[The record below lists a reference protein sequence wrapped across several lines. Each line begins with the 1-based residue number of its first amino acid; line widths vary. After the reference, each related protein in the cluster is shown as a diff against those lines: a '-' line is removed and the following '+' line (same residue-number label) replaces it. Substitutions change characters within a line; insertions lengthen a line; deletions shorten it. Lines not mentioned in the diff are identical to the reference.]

1 MDAFLVLL
9 AASLVAVT
17 NALLGC
23 WLVLRKNVLVG
34 DAIAHAVLP
43 GIVLA
48 YWITQSRGSGYML
61 IGAAIFG
68 VIITWLI
75 ETLQRKASV
84 QQDAAIGLSFTFLF
98 ALGVI
103 MVAWVGDKVDLD
115 QDCVLYG
122 DLIHIP
128 LDTRPLWQLGGLFVS
143 ICVFLYVAHKGL
155 WLTTFDPQYSLSIG
169 ISTAF
174 WHYSLMTAVSFS
186 TVFSFEAVGAVL
198 VVAFLV
204 VPPATAYLL
213 TENLPAMLFLCVLFA
228 LVAVFMGY
236 GLAIFL
242 NASIAGTMAVA
253 LGGEFIVVFL
263 FKNLFR
269 TYPKVMVH
277 KSHFHSK
284 S

>member
-1 MDAFLVLL
+1 
-9 AASLVAVT
+9 
-17 NALLGC
+17 
-23 WLVLRKNVLVG
+23 
-34 DAIAHAVLP
+34 
-43 GIVLA
+43 
-48 YWITQSRGSGYML
+48 
-61 IGAAIFG
+61 
-68 VIITWLI
+68 
-75 ETLQRKASV
+75 
-84 QQDAAIGLSFTFLF
+84 
-98 ALGVI
+98 
-103 MVAWVGDKVDLD
+103 
-115 QDCVLYG
+115 
-122 DLIHIP
+122 
-128 LDTRPLWQLGGLFVS
+128 
-143 ICVFLYVAHKGL
+143 VAHKGL